1 MSEIEP
7 HEGATRNGAAEASA
21 LTVLLADDNDDS
33 REIYGT
39 LLSHEGFR
47 VLEARNGEEAVR
59 LSREECPDVVL
70 LNLLMPEIDG
80 LGVLERLRD
89 DPETREVPCICL
101 TGDARMERMGQAMM
115 RGADA
120 FLTKPAEPRD
130 VLETIRA
137 MLGEEPGATA

>member
-1 MSEIEP
+1 MNEP
-7 HEGATRNGAAEASA
+7 DPDAGVTGNGATDAPPV
-21 LTVLLADDNDDS
+21 TVLLADDNDDS

-39 LLSHEGFR
+39 LLTHEGYR
-47 VLEARNGEEAVR
+47 VLEARDGKEAVR
-59 LSREECPDVVL
+59 LSLAESPDLLL

-80 LGVLERLRD
+80 LGVLERLRSEPKTED
-89 DPETREVPCICL
+89 LPCVCL

-130 VLETIRA
+130 VLKTIRA
-137 MLGEEPGATA
+137 MLDREPDTTA